1 MNLPSQKLE
10 RRISSRLI
18 RKGALVEETY
28 VAFQHWDL
36 AVSFEENLRHLQD
49 TNIIGAKNERWLHEV
64 ATTISSRFKTHAPLE
79 PLVILAKGG
88 FPLGKWKSC
97 MLWHV
102 GAVDELYY
110 RFATEWLF
118 DEFEK
123 GTLFLRTDDVVPFV
137 KSITNGR
144 MAKGAG
150 LSDYGLLRAGR
161 DLLLMASD
169 FGLLTGNVSRQ
180 FANHHLDSDSFLY
193 VAHALASTNDNARQ
207 IVSSPDWRLFLMR
220 TEDVER
226 ELLNLH
232 QYRKVEYHVAG
243 SLAQLKLPD
252 TSWVEYARGL
262 VE

>member
-1 MNLPSQKLE
+1 MSIRKPE

-18 RKGALVEETY
+18 RKGALIEETY

-36 AVSFEENLRHLQD
+36 AILFEENLRRLQD
-49 TNIIGAKNERWLHEV
+49 TNVIGARNERWLHEI
-64 ATTISSRFKTHAPLE
+64 TSTISSRFKSDTSIE
-79 PLVILAKGG
+79 PLVILAQGG
-88 FPLGKWKSC
+88 FPLDKWKSC

-102 GAVDELYY
+102 GAVDELFY

-137 KSITNGR
+137 KRITDRR
-144 MAKGAG
+144 MAKGAS

-161 DLLLMASD
+161 DLLRMASD
-169 FGLLTGNVSRQ
+169 FGLLTGNMSRR
-180 FANHHLDSDSFLY
+180 FANHHLDSDCFLY
-193 VAHALASTNDNARQ
+193 VAHALTTTNDNARQ
-207 IVSSPDWRLFLMR
+207 LVDSPDWRIFLMR
-220 TEDVER
+220 AEDVER

-243 SLAQLKLPD
+243 SLAQLKLPG